1 VTNMQYS
8 NPYQVYKNQ
17 SLQTLT
23 KGEILVKL
31 FEEASKQ
38 INFACLLTEKHDA
51 VGAYNCVAKAQKI
64 VSTLRNS
71 LDMNYAISINLAD
84 IYLFVNDELGR
95 ALVAK
100 DTETL
105 KRLSGILDNLKD
117 AFKEADKISRSQKK
131 SVG

>member
-1 VTNMQYS
+1 MQYS

-38 INFACLLTEKHDA
+38 INFAVLLTDKQDA
-51 VGAYNCVAKAQKI
+51 VGAYNCVSKAQKI

-84 IYLFVNDELGR
+84 IYLFVNDELGK
-95 ALVAK
+95 ALIAK
-100 DTETL
+100 DTDTL
-105 KRLSGILDNLKD
+105 KRLAGILDNLKD
-117 AFKEADKISRSQKK
+117 GFKEADRIARSQKR

>member
-1 VTNMQYS
+1 MQYS

-23 KGEILVKL
+23 QGEILVKL

-38 INFACLLTEKHDA
+38 INFSILLTEKQDA
-51 VGAYNCVAKAQKI
+51 VGAYNCVSKAQKI

-71 LDMNYAISINLAD
+71 LDMNYAISINLAE
-84 IYLFVNDELGR
+84 IYLFVNDELGK
-95 ALVAK
+95 ALVDK

-105 KRLSGILDNLKD
+105 KRLAGILDNLKD
-117 AFKEADKISRSQKK
+117 AFKEADKIARSQKR

>member
-1 VTNMQYS
+1 MQYS

-23 KGEILVKL
+23 QGEILVKL

-38 INFACLLTEKHDA
+38 INFAILLTEKQDA
-51 VGAYNCVAKAQKI
+51 VGAYNCVSKAQKI

-71 LDMNYAISINLAD
+71 LDMNYAISINLAE
-84 IYLFVNDELGR
+84 IYLFVNDELGKS
-95 ALVAK
+95 LVEK
-100 DTETL
+100 DTNTL
-105 KRLSGILDNLKD
+105 KRLAGILDNLKD
-117 AFKEADKISRSQKK
+117 AFKEADKIARSQKR

>member
-1 VTNMQYS
+1 MQYS

-38 INFACLLTEKHDA
+38 ISFACLLTEKHDA
-51 VGAYNCVAKAQKI
+51 VGAYNCVSKAQKI

-105 KRLSGILDNLKD
+105 KRLAGILDNLKD
-117 AFKEADKISRSQKK
+117 AFKEADKISRQQKK

>member
-1 VTNMQYS
+1 MQYS

-23 KGEILVKL
+23 QGEILVKL

-38 INFACLLTEKHDA
+38 INFSILLTEKQDA
-51 VGAYNCVAKAQKI
+51 VGASNCVSKAQKI

-71 LDMNYAISINLAD
+71 LDMHYAISINLAE
-84 IYLFVNDELGR
+84 IYLFVNDELGK
-95 ALVAK
+95 ALVDK

-105 KRLSGILDNLKD
+105 KRLAGILDNLKD
-117 AFKEADKISRSQKK
+117 AFKEADKIARSQKR